1 MRRLPWYGLADRS
14 DMAWRSAGVKEARTK
29 ASNSAVTVPGVSER
43 KVDSQGLFVPGRA
56 TAGGGNPAAAAA
68 AAAAAAVAAAV
79 AAVVV
84 AVVNG
89 VIAVNGAAATAGCEA
104 PVLRRRP
111 GARRWPRLRSC
122 SSSGFR
128 AAAGISR
135 ERRILLLERA
145 MAPRAASRMGAIREG
160 VPSAG
165 SGEWE
170 AALSKVGAG
179 SLVTV
184 W

>member
-56 TAGGGNPAAAAA
+56 TAGGGNPAAAAV
-68 AAAAAAVAAAV
+68 AAVAAAV

-89 VIAVNGAAATAGCEA
+89 VIAVNGAAATAGCE
-104 PVLRRRP
+104 
-111 GARRWPRLRSC
+111 
-122 SSSGFR
+122 
-128 AAAGISR
+128 
-135 ERRILLLERA
+135 
-145 MAPRAASRMGAIREG
+145 
-160 VPSAG
+160 
-165 SGEWE
+165 
-170 AALSKVGAG
+170 
-179 SLVTV
+179 
-184 W
+184 